1 MLELRSSSSIHASEQ
16 VIRPLI
22 RATVYLWWIALKN
35 RTSLT
40 VDSSALLE
48 VSSVPSLDIKSDIR
62 DTRDTFHTR
71 REVIQ
76 ARRLQCIKRQLILAQ
91 SVVFKGSI
99 S

>member
-48 VSSVPSLDIKSDIR
+48 ASSVPSLDIKSDI
-62 DTRDTFHTR
+62 RDTFHTR